1 MHEESLMAGEGGGGS
16 GGGGDGTGGGDGGA
30 GPDAGA
36 ILAYLN
42 YHNWFSK
49 DGDYTGN
56 AGYYGDNIGP
66 VGSTVPDPADT
77 RSEALLRDLME
88 SQLRVPSA
96 LQRPGNRTASSGV
109 SGSGGRTDMAA
120 SSLRAFVDADVDV
133 YSGLPLSM
141 EHPDPFTDWPVA
153 DPFADVYRPPRIRSQ
168 AVPFSALRQ
177 TSLLRSP
184 YLLADNDVIA
194 PRSSQ
199 TPPLPDVKRDFNHS
213 LTGIDPGG
221 RPSPVP
227 TPPADWQEEIRRL
240 AGEQRNGPALVYIDG
255 QLRSLPSY
263 TTKEV
268 VIRANEQDQVAPALP
283 VPPQPPPPVPDHR
296 FGLYV
301 FKQAAEQATE
311 QSTRAFKEGRYFEAL
326 VGLGVNAFV
335 DSVAQLENLMPYNAP
350 DHFLAAGQ
358 YAQRWIWYDMRGHSG
373 RGLLELAKGQ
383 DQAGAALS
391 GVELAL
397 GASKS
402 LGSLELRLD
411 SPTTG
416 TDRGTKY
423 FLENGIFRAQ
433 NSTNNAY
440 SYNTRTNA
448 RVVAKTLREIDASKP
463 GAAIYV
469 GSGGHGE
476 PTGGSFVTNPR
487 LRDPSF
493 YAEDQVTVKSLQEIG
508 IGRVLDLS
516 NPAEA
521 QIFKNAEQMA
531 LEPGQDAVFTVRAW
545 CFSSR
550 SCF

>member
-1 MHEESLMAGEGGGGS
+1 MAGEDGGGS
-16 GGGGDGTGGGDGGA
+16 GGGGGGTGGGDGGA
-30 GPDAGA
+30 GPDTGS
-36 ILAYLN
+36 ILEYLN

-66 VGSTVPDPADT
+66 VGSTVPGPADT

-88 SQLRVPSA
+88 SPLRVPSA
-96 LQRPGNRTASSGV
+96 LQRPANRTASSGV
-109 SGSGGRTDMAA
+109 SESDGRTDMAA

-153 DPFADVYRPPRIRSQ
+153 DPFAGIYRPPRIRSQ

-184 YLLADNDVIA
+184 YLLADNDVVT

-199 TPPLPDVKRDFNHS
+199 TPPLPDVKRDFNYS
-213 LTGIDPGG
+213 RTGIDPGG

-227 TPPADWQEEIRRL
+227 TQLADWQDEIRRL
-240 AGEQRNGPALVYIDG
+240 AGEQRNGSALVYIDG

-283 VPPQPPPPVPDHR
+283 VPPQQPPPVPDHR
-296 FGLYV
+296 FGMYV

-311 QSTRAFKEGRYFEAL
+311 QYTRAFKEGRYFEAL

-335 DSVAQLENLMPYNAP
+335 GSVAQLENLMPYNAP

-383 DQAGAALS
+383 DEAGAALS

-411 SPTTG
+411 SPTME

-423 FLENGIFRAQ
+423 FLENGILRAQ
-433 NSTNNAY
+433 NNTNNAY
-440 SYNTRTNA
+440 SYDTRTNA
-448 RVVAKTLREIDASKP
+448 DVVAKILREIDASKP

-469 GSGGHGE
+469 GSGGHGG
-476 PTGGSFVTNPR
+476 PTGVSFVTNPR
-487 LRDPSF
+487 LRDLSF

-516 NPAEA
+516 NPAEV

-531 LEPGQDAVFTVRAW
+531 LEPGQDAVFTLRAW

>member
-1 MHEESLMAGEGGGGS
+1 MAGEGGGGS
-16 GGGGDGTGGGDGGA
+16 GGGGGGGTGGGDGGA
-30 GPDAGA
+30 GPDASA

-66 VGSTVPDPADT
+66 VGSTIPDPADT
-77 RSEALLRDLME
+77 RSEASLRNLMASPLE
-88 SQLRVPSA
+88 VPSA
-96 LQRPGNRTASSGV
+96 LQRPGNRTASSAA
-109 SGSGGRTDMAA
+109 SGSDGRADMAA

-133 YSGLPLSM
+133 YSGLPLGM
-141 EHPDPFTDWPVA
+141 EHPNPFADWPVA
-153 DPFADVYRPPRIRSQ
+153 DPFADVYRPPRVRSE
-168 AVPFSALRQ
+168 AAPFSALRQ

-184 YLLADNDVIA
+184 YLLADNDVVT

-199 TPPLPDVKRDFNHS
+199 TLPLPDVKRDFNRT
-213 LTGIDPGG
+213 LTGIDAGG
-221 RPSPVP
+221 RPAPVS
-227 TPPADWQEEIRRL
+227 TQPADWQDDIRRL
-240 AGEQRNGPALVYIDG
+240 AGEQRNGPALVYLDG

-263 TTKEV
+263 TTKEI

-283 VPPQPPPPVPDHR
+283 VPPQQPPPVPDHR

-335 DSVAQLENLMPYNAP
+335 GSVAQLENLMPYNAP
-350 DHFLAAGQ
+350 DHFLAAGAF
-358 YAQRWIWYDMRGHSG
+358 AQRWIWYDMRGHSG

-383 DQAGAALS
+383 DEAGAALS

-397 GASKS
+397 GAAKS

-411 SPTTG
+411 SPTMES
-416 TDRGTKY
+416 DRGTKY
-423 FLENGIFRAQ
+423 FLDNGIFRAQ
-433 NSTNNAY
+433 HNTNNAY

-448 RVVAKTLREIDASKP
+448 RVVARTLTEIDARKP

-476 PTGGSFVTNPR
+476 WDGRSFVT
-487 LRDPSF
+487 DPSLRVPRF
-493 YAEDQVTVKSLQEIG
+493 YKEDQVTVKSLQEIG
-508 IGRVLDLS
+508 IGKVLDLS

-531 LEPGQDAVFTVRAW
+531 LEPGQDAIFTVRAW